1 MFGRKRKAERD
12 AAAKKAL
19 DEVKF
24 KGSVDDIQ
32 SEALPQQGLTKSQ
45 KQAATDYMA
54 SEKELMPIRR
64 ANKMAHF
71 DPDFEDEFEFEGET
85 KKQAPFKGAGGF
97 EYTQNEAGDYEFVG
111 PDGKKGVAKKG
122 TKAYESIRSE
132 MTGGGSLYGTKGYAG
147 YGAPKA
153 SEEVGEAEEAEEVD
167 GEEVLH
173 RGETG
178 MVTAAGPLE
187 IGPTPLEIPEK
198 LPSSAEE
205 IAKFSR
211 ENAAAMADPMN
222 LAKLL
227 SAYDPSV
234 YDVNDIKEKFMMV
247 PRVTAEFDNLQKKRE
262 AGTLNREEAIRLEN
276 LARAF
281 ENAGLRDR
289 TEDDKAVRRRVMK
302 GDLLRAGG
310 KALRGNVIGA
320 VSEIPRQGFLQMG
333 RSARAFLDPLGVMAD
348 APPIPEE
355 KVFEGMSGA
364 DMQEILRAARLNAAK
379 TASTN
384 E

>member
-1 MFGRKRKAERD
+1 MFGRKRKAKRD

-122 TKAYESIRSE
+122 TKAYESIHSE
-132 MTGGGSLYGTKGYAG
+132 MTGGGSLYGTEGYAG

-153 SEEVGEAEEAEEVD
+153 SEEAGETEEVD

-178 MVTAAGPLE
+178 VITAAGPLE
-187 IGPTPLEIPEK
+187 IGPTPFKIPEK
-198 LPSSAEE
+198 LPVSSKD
-205 IAKFSR
+205 IAAFAR
-211 ENAAAMADPMN
+211 ENADAMANPMN

-234 YDVNDIKEKFMMV
+234 YDVNEIKEKFMMV

-276 LARAF
+276 LATAF
-281 ENAGLRDR
+281 ERAGLRDR
-289 TEDDKAVRRRVMK
+289 TEDDKALRRSI
-302 GDLLRAGG
+302 GAGGFLRAGVD
-310 KALRGNVIGA
+310 ALTGDAVGA
-320 VSEIPRQGFLQMG
+320 LTGLSAEGYRSMG
-333 RSARAFLDPLGVMAD
+333 RSARAYLNPLGVMAD

-355 KVFEGMSGA
+355 KAFEGMSGA
-364 DMQEILRAARLNAAK
+364 DMQEILRAARLNAARNA
-379 TASTN
+379 TSD